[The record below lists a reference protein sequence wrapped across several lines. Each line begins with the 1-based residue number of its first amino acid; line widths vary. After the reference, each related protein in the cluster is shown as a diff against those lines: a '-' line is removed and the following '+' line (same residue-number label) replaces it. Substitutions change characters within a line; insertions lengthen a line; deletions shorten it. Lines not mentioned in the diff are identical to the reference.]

1 MLELSQMASLRNSM
15 FFLKYSLKY
24 FEPLP
29 GDPIYPGQSSYHDS
43 GIEAAISELCVHWNK
58 EH

>member
-1 MLELSQMASLRNSM
+1 MASLRNSM